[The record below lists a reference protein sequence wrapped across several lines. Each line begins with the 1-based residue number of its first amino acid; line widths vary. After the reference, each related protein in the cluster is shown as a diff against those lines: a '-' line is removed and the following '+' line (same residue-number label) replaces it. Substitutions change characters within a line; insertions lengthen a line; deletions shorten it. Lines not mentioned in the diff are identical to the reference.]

1 MEITATPDNSGE
13 RLDKFLSG
21 HYPDL
26 SRSQVQKLIQEGRV
40 QVEQEK
46 KNSSYR
52 LKQGDRVFSPSEQEL
67 KEQEAQSFQQQKQA
81 APEVDIVAETDDYV
95 VVNKPAGL
103 VSHRTPHLK
112 EPALID
118 FLVEKYPE
126 IKEVGED
133 EWRPGLLHR
142 LDREVSGLLVAAR
155 TPESFRN
162 LKKQF
167 QDRRVKKKYTALVH
181 GRVNQDDGEM
191 DLPIKRS
198 PKGFKMA
205 TASDSEEGSKQALSR
220 FWVLERKK
228 KFSLLRVR
236 ILTGRTHQIRVHLS
250 AYGHPVVG
258 DDMYGHKKTKVENQ
272 RIRERGFLRGRVF
285 LVADVLQFRDLQGET
300 RELTLELPPELL
312 DLWKTL
318 K

>member
-112 EPALID
+112 EPALTD
-118 FLVEKYPE
+118 
-126 IKEVGED
+126 
-133 EWRPGLLHR
+133 
-142 LDREVSGLLVAAR
+142 
-155 TPESFRN
+155 
-162 LKKQF
+162 
-167 QDRRVKKKYTALVH
+167 
-181 GRVNQDDGEM
+181 
-191 DLPIKRS
+191 
-198 PKGFKMA
+198 
-205 TASDSEEGSKQALSR
+205 
-220 FWVLERKK
+220 
-228 KFSLLRVR
+228 
-236 ILTGRTHQIRVHLS
+236 
-250 AYGHPVVG
+250 
-258 DDMYGHKKTKVENQ
+258 
-272 RIRERGFLRGRVF
+272 
-285 LVADVLQFRDLQGET
+285 
-300 RELTLELPPELL
+300 
-312 DLWKTL
+312 
-318 K
+318 